1 MPHIHRTVVYSE
13 YMGGG
18 RTLSSDF
25 PVESQRPYR
34 MHRRS
39 DNIDDTRLKI
49 VEATVELHGTVGPSA
64 TTVMGI
70 ADKAG
75 VTRATVYRHF
85 PDDLSLVN
93 ACSMHWLSQQVRPR
107 PDAWAKFAG
116 AEVRCRAGL
125 ADLYRFYRNGE
136 SMLTLIYRD
145 FAYLPTEHQLELQE
159 RDNHCRD
166 VLLAAFPNRTRGEHC
181 LRAVVGHAV
190 SFWTWRS
197 LCINNQLSNK
207 AAIEAML
214 TAVKAKMASS

>member
-1 MPHIHRTVVYSE
+1 
-13 YMGGG
+13 
-18 RTLSSDF
+18 
-25 PVESQRPYR
+25 

-85 PDDLSLVN
+85 PNDLSLMN
-93 ACSMHWLSQQVRPR
+93 ACSTHWLGQQVRPR
-107 PDAWAKFAG
+107 PDAWGQIAG
-116 AEVRCRAGL
+116 AEERLRAGL
-125 ADLYRFYRNGE
+125 TDLYRFYRKGE

-145 FAYLPTEHQLELQE
+145 LECLPKEHQLELQE
-159 RDNHCRD
+159 RDDHCQE
-166 VLLAAFPNRTRGEHC
+166 VLLAAFPNRTRSGHR

-197 LCINNQLSNK
+197 LCISNQLSNK
-207 AAIEAML
+207 AAVDVMVDL
-214 TAVKAKMASS
+214 TLETAQQRIISPNRRRILE

>member
-1 MPHIHRTVVYSE
+1 
-13 YMGGG
+13 MGSGG
-18 RTLSSDF
+18 TLSRDY
-25 PVESQRPYR
+25 PDESQRPYR

-39 DNIDDTRLKI
+39 ENIDDTRLKI
-49 VEATVELHGTVGPSA
+49 VEATVELHSTVGPSA

-107 PDAWAKFAG
+107 PDAWVNITG
-116 AEVRCRAGL
+116 AEDRLRAGL

-145 FAYLPTEHQLELQE
+145 FDYLPAEHQRELQE
-159 RDNHCRD
+159 RADHHRD
-166 VLLAAFPNRTRGEHC
+166 VLLAAFPERTRAGHR
-181 LRAVVGHAV
+181 LRAIVGHVV

-197 LCINNQLSNK
+197 LCINNKLTNK
-207 AAIEAML
+207 AAIDAMVDL
-214 TAVKAKMASS
+214 AMKTEKRVKIPQILKGG

>member
-1 MPHIHRTVVYSE
+1 
-13 YMGGG
+13 MGYGG
-18 RTLSSDF
+18 TLSSNYRD
-25 PVESQRPYR
+25 ESQRPYR

-39 DNIDDTRLKI
+39 ENIDDTILKI
-49 VEATVELHGTVGPSA
+49 VEATVELHGTIGPSA

-85 PDDLSLVN
+85 PDDLSLMN
-93 ACSMHWLSQQVRPR
+93 ACSTHWLGQQVRPR
-107 PDAWAKFAG
+107 PEAWGQIAG
-116 AEVRCRAGL
+116 AEERLRTGL
-125 ADLYRFYRNGE
+125 ADLYRFYRKGE

-145 FAYLPTEHQLELQE
+145 LECLPKEHQLELQK
-159 RDNHCRD
+159 RDDHCRD
-166 VLLAAFPNRTRGEHC
+166 VLLAAFPKLAKGDHR

-207 AAIEAML
+207 VAVDVMVDLAL
-214 TAVKAKMASS
+214 NTAKLVKSGPILKEK

>member
-1 MPHIHRTVVYSE
+1 
-13 YMGGG
+13 MGSGG
-18 RTLSSDF
+18 TLSSD
-25 PVESQRPYR
+25 SHDNLQRPYR

-39 DNIDDTRLKI
+39 ENIDDTRLKI
-49 VEATVELHGTVGPSA
+49 VEATVELHSTVGPSA

-107 PDAWAKFAG
+107 PDAWVNITG
-116 AEVRCRAGL
+116 AEDRLRAGL

-136 SMLTLIYRD
+136 LMLTLIYRD
-145 FAYLPTEHQLELQE
+145 FDYLPVEHQRELQD
-159 RDNHCRD
+159 RADHHRD
-166 VLLAAFPNRTRGEHC
+166 VLLAAFPERTKGEHR

-190 SFWTWRS
+190 SFETWRS
-197 LCINNQLSNK
+197 LCIKNELSNK
-207 AAIEAML
+207 AAIEAMVDL
-214 TAVKAKMASS
+214 AMNTAKQVKLAQNLKGG

>member
-1 MPHIHRTVVYSE
+1 
-13 YMGGG
+13 
-18 RTLSSDF
+18 LSSDF
-25 PVESQRPYR
+25 HDESQRPYR

-39 DNIDDTRLKI
+39 ENIDDTRLKI

-93 ACSMHWLSQQVRPR
+93 ACSMHWLSQRVQPT
-107 PDAWAKFAG
+107 PASWAKIAD
-116 AEVRCRAGL
+116 AEARLRAGL
-125 ADLYRFYRNGE
+125 TDLYRFYRNGE

-145 FAYLPTEHQLELQE
+145 LAYLPTEHQTELQ
-159 RDNHCRD
+159 DKDDYCRD
-166 VLLAAFPNRTRGEHC
+166 ILLAAFPERTRGEDR

-197 LCINNQLSNK
+197 LCINNHLSNK
-207 AAIEAML
+207 AAIDAMVDL
-214 TAVKAKMASS
+214 AMNTAKQIKFQRILKGG